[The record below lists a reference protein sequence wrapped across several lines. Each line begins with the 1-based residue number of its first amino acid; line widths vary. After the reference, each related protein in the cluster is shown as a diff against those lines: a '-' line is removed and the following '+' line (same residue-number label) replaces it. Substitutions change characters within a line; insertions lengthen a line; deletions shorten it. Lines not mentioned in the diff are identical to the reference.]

1 MIHHLKKTKFLYTY
15 SHEKMKIFSTIISLM
30 FFFMCLCDTGFCQH
44 GQLLTQNDILTLN
57 RIDLLAYPTVFLNVM
72 VTDREGNPVDG
83 LGIKDFTVSENGI
96 EQKINTVISA
106 SQRNEPVTIMLTMDV
121 SGSMGQ
127 ETYHEDGTKRRPLD
141 DAKEGAKNFISTLKE
156 KDKVIVSA
164 FADYWLALNEIN
176 EDRAPAVNSIDR
188 LVPEGGT
195 VLFQGVTESV
205 NLLHDMEGNKAV
217 IVLTDGKDS
226 GKNLTLQECLTKITG
241 QGVPVFTIGL
251 GADIDENTLLN
262 IARIT
267 GGRYFR
273 APDSSKLKEIY
284 ELISKQLEKQY
295 WIKYRVKK
303 AHPIGSDVDVTV
315 SSMSPAMRG
324 LSTLKYITP
333 AQLINRIIEFGIGLV
348 SIILLTV
355 MIFHIFWKGCGFD
368 PVISS
373 YVSILIS
380 ICLSI
385 GLFIF
390 LFLGVF
396 IYYKMTLQ
404 VFLTLGILVL
414 LGFIFIIWKI
424 KDYA

>member
-1 MIHHLKKTKFLYTY
+1 
-15 SHEKMKIFSTIISLM
+15 MKISFNIIAVIL
-30 FFFMCLCDTGFCQH
+30 FLICLCDKGFCQY
-44 GQLLTQNDILTLN
+44 GQKILLTQNDTLTLN
-57 RIDLLAYPTVFLNVM
+57 RIDLLAYPTIFLNVM
-72 VTDREGNPVDG
+72 VTDKEGNPVEG

-96 EQKINTVISA
+96 EQKIDSVISA

-121 SGSMGQ
+121 SGSMGDEIYQ
-127 ETYHEDGTKRRPLD
+127 EDGTKRRPLD
-141 DAKEGAKNFISTLKE
+141 DAKEGAKTFVSTLKAH
-156 KDKVIVSA
+156 DKVIVSV
-164 FADYWLALNEIN
+164 FADYWLALNEAT
-176 EDRAPAVNSIDR
+176 EDRATVITSIDR
-188 LVPEGGT
+188 LTPEGGT
-195 VLFQGVTESV
+195 ALFQGVTESV
-205 NLLHDMEGNKAV
+205 KLLHDMEGNKAV
-217 IVLTDGKDS
+217 IVLTDGKDT

-251 GADIDENTLLN
+251 GTDIDENTLVN
-262 IARIT
+262 IARTT
-267 GGRYFR
+267 GGRYFM

-303 AHPIGSDVDVTV
+303 SHPIGSEVDVAV
-315 SSMSPAMRG
+315 SNMSPAMRG
-324 LSTLKYITP
+324 VSNLKYITP
-333 AQLINRIIEFGIGLV
+333 AQLVNRIIEFGIGLV
-348 SIILLTV
+348 AIILLTV

-368 PVISS
+368 PVLSS

-404 VFLTLGILVL
+404 VFLTLGIITL

>member
-1 MIHHLKKTKFLYTY
+1 
-15 SHEKMKIFSTIISLM
+15 MKISFNIIAVIL
-30 FFFMCLCDTGFCQH
+30 FLICLCDKGFCQY
-44 GQLLTQNDILTLN
+44 GQKILLTQNDTLTLN
-57 RIDLLAYPTVFLNVM
+57 RIDLLAYPTIFLNVM
-72 VTDREGNPVDG
+72 VTDKEGNPVEG

-96 EQKINTVISA
+96 EQKIDSVISA

-121 SGSMGQ
+121 SGSMGDEIYQ
-127 ETYHEDGTKRRPLD
+127 EDGTKRRPLD
-141 DAKEGAKNFISTLKE
+141 DAKEGAKTFVSTLKAH
-156 KDKVIVSA
+156 DKVIVSV
-164 FADYWLALNEIN
+164 FADYWLALNEAT
-176 EDRAPAVNSIDR
+176 EDRATVITSIDR
-188 LVPEGGT
+188 LTPEGGT
-195 VLFQGVTESV
+195 ALFQGVTESV
-205 NLLHDMEGNKAV
+205 KLLHDMEGNKAV
-217 IVLTDGKDS
+217 IVLTDGKDT

-251 GADIDENTLLN
+251 GTDIDENTLVN
-262 IARIT
+262 IARTT
-267 GGRYFR
+267 GGRYFM

-303 AHPIGSDVDVTV
+303 SHPIGSEVDVAV
-315 SSMSPAMRG
+315 SNMSPAMRG
-324 LSTLKYITP
+324 VSNLKYITP
-333 AQLINRIIEFGIGLV
+333 AQLVNRIVEFGIGLV
-348 SIILLTV
+348 AIILLTV

-380 ICLSI
+380 LCLAT
-385 GLFIF
+385 GLFVF

-404 VFLTLGILVL
+404 VFFTLGILTV

>member
-1 MIHHLKKTKFLYTY
+1 
-15 SHEKMKIFSTIISLM
+15 MKISFNIIAVIL
-30 FFFMCLCDTGFCQH
+30 FLICLCDKGFCQY
-44 GQLLTQNDILTLN
+44 GQKILLTQNDTLTLN
-57 RIDLLAYPTVFLNVM
+57 RIDLLAYPTIFLNVM
-72 VTDREGNPVDG
+72 VTDKEGNPVEG
-83 LGIKDFTVSENGI
+83 LGIKDFTVSENAI
-96 EQKINTVISA
+96 EQKIDSVISA

-121 SGSMGQ
+121 SGSMGDEIYQ
-127 ETYHEDGTKRRPLD
+127 EDGTKRRPLD
-141 DAKEGAKNFISTLKE
+141 DAKEGAKTFVSTLKAH
-156 KDKVIVSA
+156 DKVIVSV
-164 FADYWLALNEIN
+164 FADYWLALNEAT
-176 EDRAPAVNSIDR
+176 EDRATVITSIDR
-188 LVPEGGT
+188 LTPEGGT
-195 VLFQGVTESV
+195 ALFQGVTESV
-205 NLLHDMEGNKAV
+205 KLLHDMEGNKAV
-217 IVLTDGKDS
+217 IVLTDGKDT

-251 GADIDENTLLN
+251 GTDIDENTLVN
-262 IARIT
+262 IARTT
-267 GGRYFR
+267 GGRYFM

-303 AHPIGSDVDVTV
+303 SHPIGSEVDVAV
-315 SSMSPAMRG
+315 SNMSPAMRG
-324 LSTLKYITP
+324 VSNLKYITP
-333 AQLINRIIEFGIGLV
+333 AQLVNRIIEFGIGLV
-348 SIILLTV
+348 AIILLTV

-368 PVISS
+368 PVLSS

-404 VFLTLGILVL
+404 VFLTLGIITL

>member
-1 MIHHLKKTKFLYTY
+1 
-15 SHEKMKIFSTIISLM
+15 MKISFNIIAVIL
-30 FFFMCLCDTGFCQH
+30 FLICLCDKGFCQY
-44 GQLLTQNDILTLN
+44 GQKILLTQNDTLTLN
-57 RIDLLAYPTVFLNVM
+57 RIDLLAYPTIFLNVM
-72 VTDREGNPVDG
+72 VTDKEGNPVEG

-96 EQKINTVISA
+96 EQKIDSVISA

-121 SGSMGQ
+121 SGSMGDEIYQ
-127 ETYHEDGTKRRPLD
+127 EDGTKRRPLD
-141 DAKEGAKNFISTLKE
+141 DAKEGAKTFVSTLKAH
-156 KDKVIVSA
+156 DKVIVSV
-164 FADYWLALNEIN
+164 FADYWLALNEAT
-176 EDRAPAVNSIDR
+176 EDRATVITSIDR
-188 LVPEGGT
+188 LTPEGGT
-195 VLFQGVTESV
+195 ALFQGVTESV
-205 NLLHDMEGNKAV
+205 KLLHDMEGNKAV
-217 IVLTDGKDS
+217 IVLTDGKDT

-251 GADIDENTLLN
+251 GTDIDENTLVN
-262 IARIT
+262 IARTT
-267 GGRYFR
+267 GGRYFM

-303 AHPIGSDVDVTV
+303 SHPIGSEVDVTV
-315 SSMSPAMRG
+315 SNMSPAMRG
-324 LSTLKYITP
+324 VSNLKYITP
-333 AQLINRIIEFGIGLV
+333 AQLVNRIIEFGIGLV
-348 SIILLTV
+348 AIILLTV

-368 PVISS
+368 PVLSS

-404 VFLTLGILVL
+404 VFLTLGIITL

>member
-1 MIHHLKKTKFLYTY
+1 
-15 SHEKMKIFSTIISLM
+15 MKISFNIIAVIL
-30 FFFMCLCDTGFCQH
+30 FLICLCDKGFCQY
-44 GQLLTQNDILTLN
+44 GQKILLTQNDTLTLN
-57 RIDLLAYPTVFLNVM
+57 RIDLLAYPTIFLNVM
-72 VTDREGNPVDG
+72 VTDKEGNPVEG
-83 LGIKDFTVSENGI
+83 LGIKDFTVSENAI
-96 EQKINTVISA
+96 EQKIDSVISA

-121 SGSMGQ
+121 SGSMGDEIYQ
-127 ETYHEDGTKRRPLD
+127 EDGTKRRPLD
-141 DAKEGAKNFISTLKE
+141 DAKEGAKTFVSTLKAH
-156 KDKVIVSA
+156 DKVIVSV
-164 FADYWLALNEIN
+164 FADYWLAVNEVT
-176 EDRAPAVNSIDR
+176 EDRATVITSIDR
-188 LVPEGGT
+188 LTPEGGT

-205 NLLHDMEGNKAV
+205 KLLHDMEGNKAV
-217 IVLTDGKDS
+217 IVLTDGKDT

-251 GADIDENTLLN
+251 GTNIDEKTLVN
-262 IARIT
+262 IARTT

-303 AHPIGSDVDVTV
+303 SHPIGSEVDVTV
-315 SSMSPAMRG
+315 SNMSPAMRG
-324 LSTLKYITP
+324 VSNLKYITP
-333 AQLINRIIEFGIGLV
+333 AQLVNRIVEFGIGLV
-348 SIILLTV
+348 AIILLTV

-380 ICLSI
+380 LCLAT
-385 GLFIF
+385 GLFVF

-404 VFLTLGILVL
+404 VFFTLGILTV